1 MVHPTKKDDVTCLL
15 TCHSPSDDDNDSS
28 LWRNALNHL
37 GCRLFPFHLFLLRNP
52 HDEQSLSLLSTPPG
66 ASHTELNDF
75 FTQLTPQ
82 CQASCRWQKRNTL
95 EGQPLTKHLEM
106 LGFLRLYFRISLGLW
121 NSDGAFNQPMA
132 SLHWFFCWPP
142 LDTWSQWKTRQI

>member
-75 FTQLTPQ
+75 FRYSADTTVPGKL
-82 CQASCRWQKRNTL
+82 
-95 EGQPLTKHLEM
+95 PLTKEEHAR
-106 LGFLRLYFRISLGLW
+106 GTTT
-121 NSDGAFNQPMA
+121 N
-132 SLHWFFCWPP
+132 
-142 LDTWSQWKTRQI
+142 